1 MGVKSVIQ
9 TWLGIKAGGGAGGF
23 GMGGMWPLV
32 GRTETREFLQ
42 AFEEVGWLNAPVM
55 KIAASVADAK
65 WRLYRGDDKH
75 KRTEIISHPVLDL
88 INYVNPFDTV
98 EEHMELHQIFMEL
111 AGKCFWVLNRNKL
124 GIPAE
129 IWIFP
134 SHQMRVIPSQT
145 DFIAGFEYT
154 SGQFRK
160 TFRPEEVIFFK
171 YPRPLNR
178 WDGLS
183 PFKTVAVD
191 IDAEE
196 FAGKWNRAFFKNS
209 ARVDSVI
216 EVDGTLGEDNRD
228 SLKKQWQENYGGVD
242 RAHKTAILEGGAH
255 YKPTSMT
262 QKDMDFVNLRK
273 YSRENLLGVV
283 GMPLPMMGITEN
295 VNRANAEAGAYIFAR
310 WIIKPRLDR
319 IRNKLNQKLLPQF
332 PNSQGLFLDYDEI
345 VQETMEQ
352 KKGIAETGVK
362 WGMLTINEGRQLLGL
377 DAIEGGDKRLV
388 PMNMLEIGVGESQP
402 PPTPKPEEE
411 ALKSWA
417 DERGQPFWEMYALKA
432 EKQETIMISALVN
445 LWKDQEAE
453 VLGKLPGANKPDD
466 VIFNMEK
473 AKARFKK
480 KLKPIMTEILRE
492 AMEDADALIHPEPEH
507 RVAEEEYPLSKP
519 ALKWLE
525 ERSSW
530 MVTEVNTETRNL
542 IAGQLAE
549 GFEAGE
555 GIPDLSRRI
564 RGVFDTNATVRSK
577 MIART
582 EVIASS
588 NEGALLGYD
597 ATGVVKEV
605 EFYAALDERTCE
617 ECMGLHG
624 NHYALGNAGG
634 VIPVHPNCRC
644 TWLPIV

>member
-1 MGVKSVIQ
+1 MGIKDVIQ
-9 TWLGIKAGGGAGGF
+9 SWLGIKQGGAGGF
-23 GMGGMWPLV
+23 GIGDAWPYI

-55 KIAASVADAK
+55 KIASSVADAK
-65 WRLYRGDDKH
+65 WRLYRGDDRH
-75 KRTEIISHPVLDL
+75 KRKEVISHPILDL
-88 INYVNPFDTV
+88 LNFVNPFDTT

-111 AGKCFWVLNRNKL
+111 TGKCFWVLNRNKL

-129 IWIFP
+129 VWIFP
-134 SHQMRVIPSQT
+134 SHQIRVIPSAI
-145 DFIAGFEYT
+145 DFIAGFEYA
-154 SGQFRK
+154 SGSFKKVFKPQD
-160 TFRPEEVIFFK
+160 VIFFK

-191 IDAEE
+191 IDAED
-196 FAGKWNRAFFKNS
+196 FAGRWNRAFFKNS

-216 EVDGTLGEDNRD
+216 EIEGPLSPDSRD
-228 SLKKQWQENYGGVD
+228 ELKKQWQERYGGVD
-242 RAHKTAILEGGAH
+242 RAHKTAILEGGAK
-255 YKPTSMT
+255 YKTVSMT

-273 YSRENLLGVV
+273 HNRENLLGVV

-319 IRNKLNQKLLPQF
+319 IKNKLNQKLLPQF

-352 KKGIAETGVK
+352 KKGIAETGIK
-362 WGMLTINEGRQLLGL
+362 WGMLTINEGRHLLGE
-377 DAIEGGDKRLV
+377 DSIKGGDKRLV
-388 PMNMLEIGVGESQP
+388 PMNMLEISVGESQP
-402 PPTPKPEEE
+402 APAPKPGEE

-417 DERGQPFWEMYALKA
+417 DEKGEAFWEMYALKA
-432 EKQETIMISALVN
+432 EKQETIMISALVK
-445 LWKDQEAE
+445 LWSDQLAE

-507 RVAEEEYPLSKP
+507 RVAEEEFPLSKP

-530 MVTEVNTETRNL
+530 MVTEINTETRNL
-542 IAGQLAE
+542 IASQLAE

-555 GIPDLSRRI
+555 GIPDLSKRI
-564 RGVFDTNATVRSK
+564 RGVFDQNATVRSK
-577 MIART
+577 LIART

-588 NEGALLGYD
+588 NEGALLGYE
-597 ATGVVKEV
+597 ATGIVEKV

-617 ECMGLHG
+617 ECMGFHG
-624 NHYALGNAGG
+624 NSYTLANAGG